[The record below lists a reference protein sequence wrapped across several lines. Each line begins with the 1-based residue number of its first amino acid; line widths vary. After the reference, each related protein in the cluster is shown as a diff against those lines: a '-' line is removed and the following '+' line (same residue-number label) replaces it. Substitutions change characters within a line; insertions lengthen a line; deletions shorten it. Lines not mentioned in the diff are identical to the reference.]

1 MNVRIQKLMRRV
13 MPFLA
18 AGILLQTSG
27 CDVGGLVGSLAST
40 LAGAVL
46 SDLISGS
53 FGLL

>member
-1 MNVRIQKLMRRV
+1 MNVRMQKLMRRA

-18 AGILLQTSG
+18 AGILLQTGG
-27 CDVGGLVGSLAST
+27 CDVGGIVGGLAST

-46 SDLISGS
+46 SDLIYGS